1 MSEFCPRCSAIRN
14 MVITSSDRVIIDS
27 DGGRNVI
34 RTNHFHCEICNS
46 FIRSEDLYEKWL
58 NGQKLLKFTK
68 GCRRTQRNI
77 SQAGP
82 G

>member
-46 FIRSEDLYEKWL
+46 FIRSEDLDEKCL
-58 NGQKLLKFTK
+58 NGQKLLKFT
-68 GCRRTQRNI
+68 
-77 SQAGP
+77 
-82 G
+82 